1 MSNHSKTIVRP
12 RLACE
17 ITPQRVIAARA
28 SDRRDVVE
36 AHSVRT
42 LPLGSVTPSLTAA
55 NLAEAGAVRQAI
67 SDVVAAVGGHSHDV
81 TAILPDAAVR
91 VVLLD
96 FDSLPPRKLEAD
108 AVVRFRLKKSLPFDI
123 ERAAL
128 SYDAQPG
135 NGRVK
140 VIAAVALA
148 NVIEEYETVFR
159 DAGYV
164 PGVVVPST
172 LAALGPVDGSR
183 PTLVIKV
190 DGSTTSVAILDNHEL
205 LLFRTIDSGQQAE
218 PSAVQLAEDVYPS
231 IVFFQDTYGA
241 RINQVLV
248 AGVGARELAQILEP
262 QTGARVRELVSD
274 AYLSDAARGSTPSAL
289 LAGVVGALLD

>member
-17 ITPQRVIAARA
+17 ITAQRVVAART
-28 SDRRDVVE
+28 SDRADVVE
-36 AHSVRT
+36 AYSVRT
-42 LPLGSVTPSLTAA
+42 LPLGSVNPSLTAA
-55 NLAEAGAVRQAI
+55 NLAEVGAVRQAI
-67 SDVVAAVGGHSHDV
+67 SDVLAAVGGRSRDLTV
-81 TAILPDAAVR
+81 VLPDSSVR
-91 VVLLD
+91 VALLD

-108 AVVRFRLKKSLPFDI
+108 AVVRFRLKKSLPFDV

-135 NGRVK
+135 NGRVR
-140 VIAAVALA
+140 VIAAVALT
-148 NVIEEYETVFR
+148 NVIEEYETLFR

-164 PGVVVPST
+164 PGVLVPST
-172 LAALGPVDGSR
+172 LAALGPVDGSQ

-190 DGSTTSVAILDNHEL
+190 DGSTTSVAILDHHEL

-248 AGVGARELAQILEP
+248 AGVGARELAQVLEP
-262 QTGARVRELVSD
+262 TGGRVRELVSD
-274 AYLSDAARGSTPSAL
+274 AYLSDAARGSTPTAL